1 MNKKILVP
9 LAYALAVVF
18 LVIAIVYFVTP
29 ADHLP
34 HFMPG
39 YSHSMT
45 TPHIKHGL
53 ASLVLAVGL
62 AILGWFAGG
71 PKASAHEKQGS

>member
-1 MNKKILVP
+1 MNKKLLIP
-9 LAYALAVVF
+9 IAYVLAVVF
-18 LVIAIVYFVTP
+18 LAVSVVYFVTP

-39 YSHSMT
+39 YSHAMT

-53 ASLVLAVGL
+53 ASLVLAAGC

-71 PKASAHEKQGS
+71 PKASAQEKQGS